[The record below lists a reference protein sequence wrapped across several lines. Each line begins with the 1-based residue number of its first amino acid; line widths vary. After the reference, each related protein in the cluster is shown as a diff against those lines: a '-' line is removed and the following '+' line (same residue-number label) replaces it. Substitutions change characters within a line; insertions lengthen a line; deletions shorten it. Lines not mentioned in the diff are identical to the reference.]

1 MIMIYRQIHLSVV
14 LHSLLNVLTS
24 SNPLIERHIVYKI
37 GNDRHR
43 DRHTIKDDTPHPLIM
58 LLVFLDPL
66 VLIDIGVLPWVLF
79 SHLVALLFTSFH
91 EEHKECEG

>member
-1 MIMIYRQIHLSVV
+1 
-14 LHSLLNVLTS
+14 
-24 SNPLIERHIVYKI
+24 
-37 GNDRHR
+37 
-43 DRHTIKDDTPHPLIM
+43 M

-91 EEHKECEG
+91 EEHKECEGWDQEDVELVEVEAVPNLQVEVAGGAEKQA